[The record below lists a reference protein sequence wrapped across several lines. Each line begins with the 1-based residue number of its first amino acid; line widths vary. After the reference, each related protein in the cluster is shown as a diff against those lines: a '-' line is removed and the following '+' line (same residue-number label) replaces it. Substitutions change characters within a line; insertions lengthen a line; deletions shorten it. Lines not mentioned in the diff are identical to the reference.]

1 MGTGQ
6 NEIFYSYKEGTSFVL
21 SSPLE
26 GGQKPF
32 DKVFCYDDSATNKYA
47 DLTIEAGNSTVA
59 DVYHPTSNSLV
70 KDVSDAFY
78 MGMDHKFNL
87 AKIILSTG
95 GIAGE
100 VCWQYWDGQS
110 WTNFTPYS
118 GAYHLDSQDK
128 MVILWQDLSSVPS
141 DWQRCPVNLVSEFWV
156 RILVTTGF
164 ATAPV
169 GTQITAV
176 PETKYLNAIE

>member
-1 MGTGQ
+1 
-6 NEIFYSYKEGTSFVL
+6 
-21 SSPLE
+21 
-26 GGQKPF
+26 
-32 DKVFCYDDSATNKYA
+32 
-47 DLTIEAGNSTVA
+47 
-59 DVYHPTSNSLV
+59 
-70 KDVSDAFY
+70 

-100 VCWQYWDGQS
+100 VCWQYWNGQS

-118 GAYHLDSQDK
+118 GTYHLDSQDK

-164 ATAPV
+164 TTAPV